1 MTYKKH
7 PPTHRSTEGAGTSI
21 KPESP
26 RLSLP
31 KPEKKLE
38 VVLKCDSIGSVEALQ
53 SSIDGMQIG
62 RAMVQT
68 IHAGVGPISK
78 FDVDMALTGSKLVL
92 GFEVDAAPQVHHL
105 ALQTGVEIRLYNV
118 IYQLTSDLESV
129 LRTWNP
135 PEPAEKITGKGR
147 VSALFKSSRKGIIA
161 GCEVLAGTLAL
172 GKRFRVIS
180 PMGVVYTGKIESL
193 HIEKDAVQ
201 EARVGQEAGIK
212 MADFDRVKVGDF
224 VECFEISQPKAA
236 GPWKPKPGIFR
247 LYS

>member
-7 PPTHRSTEGAGTSI
+7 PPTYKATEAAGRRTG
-21 KPESP
+21 PESP
-26 RLSLP
+26 RHSAP

-38 VVLKCDSIGSVEALQ
+38 VVLKCDSIGGVEALQ
-53 SSIDGMQIG
+53 SSIDGMQIA
-62 RAMVQT
+62 RAMVKM
-68 IHAGVGPISK
+68 IHAGVGPITK

-92 GFEVDAAPQVHHL
+92 GFEVDVAPHIQHL
-105 ALQTGVEIRLYNV
+105 ALETGVEIRLYNV

-147 VSALFKSSRKGIIA
+147 MIALFKSSRKGIIA

-172 GKRFRVIS
+172 GKRFRIIS
-180 PMGVVYTGKIESL
+180 PMGVVHTGKIESL
-193 HIEKDAVQ
+193 HIEKDVVQ
-201 EARVGQEAGIK
+201 EARAGQKVGLK
-212 MADFDRVKVGDF
+212 LADFDQVKVGDLI
-224 VECFEISQPKAA
+224 ECFESAPSKGAA
-236 GPWKPKPGIFR
+236 PWKPKPGVFR